1 MTAQLVL
8 VGAMMLTRLLAMKK
22 HLQCFLDTVVRVVSA
37 HLMATQS
44 GQTPDQSQ
52 LLPRVKVSV
61 TRAFYLCEA
70 LDWGLTFSLF
80 GTARNLGVHG
90 LLDGCGDAVPRC
102 AAVCVRMRS
111 VAAQELP
118 YRHRSDFSQFPFSSF
133 ATCTPLTRLSVAIPT
148 GVCYT
153 IYEAAKL
160 PSGPLLSSI
169 TAAVQ
174 FNSSALALE
183 TASKPYFVTILRAA
197 AGAQMTGAN
206 LSGTTPTEAIAA
218 FALKFSSIYAFP
230 AEVAVALCKALICM
244 HSLMWFALNLA
255 GLLAWRFK
263 PSIIVG

>member
-1 MTAQLVL
+1 MA
-8 VGAMMLTRLLAMKK
+8 A
-22 HLQCFLDTVVRVVSA
+22 
-37 HLMATQS
+37 ATQYIAV
-44 GQTPDQSQ
+44 PLFVCACV
-52 LLPRVKVSV
+52 LLLHKSSPIGTGKTHSCSS
-61 TRAFYLCEA
+61 F
-70 LDWGLTFSLF
+70 FSLKCTSLKHHS
-80 GTARNLGVHG
+80 TAIS
-90 LLDGCGDAVPRC
+90 P
-102 AAVCVRMRS
+102 
-111 VAAQELP
+111 
-118 YRHRSDFSQFPFSSF
+118 
-133 ATCTPLTRLSVAIPT
+133 

-169 TAAVQ
+169 TAASQ

-183 TASKPYFVTILRAA
+183 TASKPYLVTILRAA

-206 LSGTTPTEAIAA
+206 LSGTTPSEAITA

-230 AEVAVALCKALICM
+230 AETAVALCTALICM